1 VLINF
6 RTLIYFMIVTI
17 MLAGCSTKAVVDNV
31 NGRTGTVEKSSGIF
45 STEPSDRELFEE
57 ALSHLS
63 NNKNEPNYNEAKA
76 RLENLVV
83 QFPKSKWVAGAR
95 ALISSLD
102 RISALQL
109 QLRQENQKAQGE
121 NVKLTKEIGGLRDN
135 TRQIEEKYSAEIIR
149 LQQENE
155 QLKKDIQQLKNL
167 EIHLEKREKMLR

>member
-1 VLINF
+1 VLIHF
-6 RTLIYFMIVTI
+6 RTFIYFMIATI

-45 STEPSDRELFEE
+45 SREPSDRELFEE
-57 ALSHLS
+57 ALSYLS

-76 RLENLVV
+76 RLENLVA
-83 QFPKSKWVAGAR
+83 QFPKSKWVAGAQ
-95 ALISSLD
+95 ALIFSLD
-102 RISALQL
+102 RISALQV

-121 NVKLTKEIGGLRDN
+121 HVKLTKAIEDLRDN
-135 TRQIEEKYSAEIIR
+135 TRQIEEKYSVEIMR

-167 EIHLEKREKMLR
+167 EIQLEKREKMLR

>member
-1 VLINF
+1 MLINF

-57 ALSHLS
+57 ALSYLS

-83 QFPKSKWVAGAR
+83 QFPKSKWVAGAQ
-95 ALISSLD
+95 ALISSLH
-102 RISALQL
+102 RISALQV
-109 QLRQENQKAQGE
+109 QLSQENQKAQDE
-121 NVKLTKEIGGLRDN
+121 HVKLTKEVEGLRDN

-155 QLKKDIQQLKNL
+155 QLKNDIQQLKNL
-167 EIHLEKREKMLR
+167 ELQLEKREKRLR

>member
-1 VLINF
+1 
-6 RTLIYFMIVTI
+6 M
-17 MLAGCSTKAVVDNV
+17 
-31 NGRTGTVEKSSGIF
+31 EKSSGIF

-57 ALSHLS
+57 ALSYLS

-83 QFPKSKWVAGAR
+83 QFPKSKWVAGAQ

-102 RISALQL
+102 RISALQV
-109 QLRQENQKAQGE
+109 QLRQENQKAQDE
-121 NVKLTKEIGGLRDN
+121 HVKLTKEIEGLRDN

-167 EIHLEKREKMLR
+167 EIQLEKREKMLR

>member
-1 VLINF
+1 MLIHI
-6 RTLIYFMIVTI
+6 RKLIYFMIVTI
-17 MLAGCSTKAVVDNV
+17 MLAGCSTKAVVDNG
-31 NGRTGTVEKSSGIF
+31 NGRTGEVEKSSGIF

-57 ALSHLS
+57 ALFYLS

-83 QFPKSKWVAGAR
+83 QFPKSKWVAGAQ

-102 RISALQL
+102 RISALQV
-109 QLRQENQKAQGE
+109 QLRQENQKAQDE
-121 NVKLTKEIGGLRDN
+121 HVKLTKERDN

-167 EIHLEKREKMLR
+167 EIQLEKREKMLR